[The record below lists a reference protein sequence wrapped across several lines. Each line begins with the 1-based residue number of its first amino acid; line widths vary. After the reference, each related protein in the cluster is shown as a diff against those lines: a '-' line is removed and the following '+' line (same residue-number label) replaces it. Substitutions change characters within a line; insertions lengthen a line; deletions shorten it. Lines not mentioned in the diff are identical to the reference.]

1 MGRISLLSVIVS
13 VYNEEAV
20 LDLFREKTLPV
31 LEGLPCSWELIF
43 VNDGSRDASPGI
55 LSRMALEDRRI
66 KLIHFSRNYGH
77 EAAMIAGI
85 DYASGDAFVC
95 MDADLQHPPDCIP
108 DIVAALE
115 EGYEVI
121 TMIRTGNKQAGILK
135 NAASSLF
142 YKILNRISD
151 VRFDENA
158 SDFFAFSQ
166 APAKVLREHFRES
179 SRFLRAYIQD
189 IGFRKTSI
197 AYEANE
203 RAAGKSKYSLRR
215 LFHFSVQAFVS
226 YSDLPLKIS
235 LFCGTAAGLVC
246 ILMIAYSIYMKTVH
260 GAPSGYSTLI
270 VMICF
275 LFAVLFFLLGIIG
288 EYLSLIVREVR
299 DRPVYLVR
307 TTANLE
313 GDASVDGK
321 EGDNTQQ
328 CKE

>member
-1 MGRISLLSVIVS
+1 MGRVSRLSVIVS
-13 VYNEEAV
+13 VYNEESV
-20 LDLFREKTLPV
+20 LDLFREKMIPV
-31 LEGLPCSWELIF
+31 LEDLPCGWELIF

-55 LSRMALEDRRI
+55 LSRMALEDQRI
-66 KLIHFSRNYGH
+66 KVVHFSRNYGH

-85 DYASGDAFVC
+85 DYASGDAFIC

-108 DIVAALE
+108 RILDALE

-121 TMIRTGNKQAGILK
+121 TMIRTQNRKAGILK
-135 NAASSLF
+135 NIASSLF
-142 YKILNRISD
+142 YKVLNRISD
-151 VRFDENA
+151 VHFDENA
-158 SDFFAFSQ
+158 SDFFAFS
-166 APAKVLREHFRES
+166 AGPAKVLREHFRES

-197 AYEANE
+197 SYEANE
-203 RAAGKSKYSLRR
+203 RAAGKSKYSLRQ
-215 LFHFSVQAFVS
+215 LFHFSVQAFIS

-246 ILMIAYSIYMKTVH
+246 ILMIAYSIYMKAVY

-307 TTANLE
+307 TTANLDSDE
-313 GDASVDGK
+313 DERDTN
-321 EGDNTQQ
+321 EREED
-328 CKE
+328 